1 MEGTMFSDI
10 RDTLSSL
17 EASGNLR
24 TLPSVRHCGRNVE
37 DDGHLML
44 NLSSNDYLG
53 LSSDEVFNERFLH
66 YLETCPQPFT
76 SSSSRLL
83 TGNFEIYDQV
93 ERKLSS
99 LYGTEAALVT
109 SCGYLLNSGILPAIC
124 DHSFVILADKLVH
137 ASIIDGLRLC
147 TAETV
152 RFRHQDFVQLEKLLE
167 KYKDR
172 KKVIVVESVYSMDG
186 DIADLS
192 ALVKLKKQYPGT
204 ALYVD
209 EAHAVGVR
217 GETGLGVAQEQG
229 CIKDIDFLCGTF
241 GKALA
246 SAGAFVVCSRDI
258 KDYLVNRMRTLIF
271 STALPP
277 VNMARTLFVLEN
289 LAGLSA
295 RRKNLSE
302 NSARLREAVK
312 DMGMDCPSSSHI
324 IPLIAGES
332 ARAVELAQKMREAG
346 FYLLPVRPPTVPE
359 GTARLRVSLTA
370 DVTATETEALI
381 TSIREN
387 FME

>member
-1 MEGTMFSDI
+1 M
-10 RDTLSSL
+10 
-17 EASGNLR
+17 
-24 TLPSVRHCGRNVE
+24 
-37 DDGHLML
+37 
-44 NLSSNDYLG
+44 
-53 LSSDEVFNERFLH
+53 
-66 YLETCPQPFT
+66 
-76 SSSSRLL
+76 
-83 TGNFEIYDQV
+83 
-93 ERKLSS
+93 
-99 LYGTEAALVT
+99 
-109 SCGYLLNSGILPAIC
+109 
-124 DHSFVILADKLVH
+124 
-137 ASIIDGLRLC
+137 
-147 TAETV
+147 
-152 RFRHQDFVQLEKLLE
+152 
-167 KYKDR
+167 
-172 KKVIVVESVYSMDG
+172 
-186 DIADLS
+186 
-192 ALVKLKKQYPGT
+192 
-204 ALYVD
+204 
-209 EAHAVGVR
+209 
-217 GETGLGVAQEQG
+217 AQEQG

-312 DMGMDCPSSSHI
+312 DMGMDCPSGSHI